1 MLRLSRKTML
11 ALEAVLDVAYNARP
25 DPVQSKDITAR
36 QGIPQRYLEQVMQQ
50 LVHQGV
56 LKGVRGPKGGYTLAR
71 ERRRITVGD
80 VVRIVDQ
87 LDAEADSE
95 PVSQAELGEK
105 VVGPLWADARDSILE
120 KLDQITMEDLCR
132 RAREMGIAH
141 GVRLKPDFNI

>member
-50 LVHQGV
+50 LVHHGV

-87 LDAEADSE
+87 LDAEADNE
-95 PVSQAELGEK
+95 PISKAELGDK
-105 VVGPLWADARDSILE
+105 VVAPLWADTQDTILAR
-120 KLDQITMEDLCR
+120 LDEVTMEDLCR
-132 RAREMGIAH
+132 RARKLGITH
-141 GVRLKPDFNI
+141 GAKLKPDFNI